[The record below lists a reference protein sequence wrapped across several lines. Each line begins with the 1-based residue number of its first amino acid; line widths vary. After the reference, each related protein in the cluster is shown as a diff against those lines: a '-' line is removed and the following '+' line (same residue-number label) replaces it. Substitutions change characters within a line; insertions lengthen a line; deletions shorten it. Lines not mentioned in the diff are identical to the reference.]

1 MCEDCALVYES
12 VRDEFFMDFWAAKWH
27 TVAMAKHSAKKKKG
41 GKASLAIFL
50 LLIIAAGIFVL
61 SGRLWGGKSPAGAAE
76 LKMNHYSIDL
86 IPDKHDSFGVQAVLE
101 SLTLKQKVCQLFFIR
116 PEDIQGGQQKSVTPA
131 MLDAVNDY
139 PPGGFV
145 IFSDN
150 ITNEKQLKNFTYALK
165 RAFRVPA
172 ILSVDEEGGNVAR
185 LANNKALGISN
196 VGTMGR
202 IGASKDTEK
211 AEAAGY
217 TIGSYLKDYG
227 FSLDFAPDADVFSNP
242 KNTVIGTRAFGSDP
256 QLVSRMVSA
265 CIDGF
270 HEAGVGTTI
279 KHFPGHGDTAADTH
293 SGYVAVNKSWEE
305 LLDMELV
312 PFMDNMDKTDMIM
325 VAHITM
331 KNVTSDGL
339 PASLS
344 KELIEGRLR
353 GELGYDGIVIT
364 DALGMGAI
372 SRNYKPGEAA
382 VLAFEAGNDILL
394 LPGDYKKAADALL
407 EAVESGRIS
416 EERVDE
422 SVRRILEFKYRYCR

>member
-1 MCEDCALVYES
+1 ME
-12 VRDEFFMDFWAAKWH
+12 WH
-27 TVAMAKHSAKKKKG
+27 TVAMAKHAAKKKKG
-41 GKASLAIFL
+41 SGAPLVILLVLLAL
-50 LLIIAAGIFVL
+50 AAGFFML
-61 SGRLWGGKSPAGAAE
+61 RNRLFDGSGISAEWTPAALPGKLTETQPQEFG
-76 LKMNHYSIDL
+76 ID
-86 IPDKHDSFGVQAVLE
+86 AVME
-101 SLTLKQKVCQLFFIR
+101 SLTLKQKICQLFFIR
-116 PEDIQGGQQKSVTPA
+116 PEDIKGGQPRSVTPA
-131 MLDAVNDY
+131 MLEALAEY

-145 IFSDN
+145 IFADN
-150 ITNEKQLKNFTYALK
+150 ITNEKQLKNLTYALK
-165 RAFRVPA
+165 RSFRVPA

-185 LANNKALGISN
+185 LANTRALGISN
-196 VGTMGR
+196 VGTMGK
-202 IGASKDTEK
+202 IGASGDTEK
-211 AEAAGY
+211 ARAAGF

-256 QLVSRMVSA
+256 RLVSSMVSS
-265 CIDGF
+265 CIEGF
-270 HEAGVGTTI
+270 HQAGVGTTI

-293 SGYVAVNKSWEE
+293 SGYVAVSKSWEQ

-312 PFMDNMDKTDMIM
+312 PFMENMEKTDVIM
-325 VAHITM
+325 VSHITM

-344 KELIEGRLR
+344 KELLEGRLR
-353 GELGYDGIVIT
+353 GELGYEGLIIT

-372 SRNYKPGEAA
+372 SRNYSAGEAA

-422 SVRRILEFKYRYCR
+422 SVRRILEFKYKYCR